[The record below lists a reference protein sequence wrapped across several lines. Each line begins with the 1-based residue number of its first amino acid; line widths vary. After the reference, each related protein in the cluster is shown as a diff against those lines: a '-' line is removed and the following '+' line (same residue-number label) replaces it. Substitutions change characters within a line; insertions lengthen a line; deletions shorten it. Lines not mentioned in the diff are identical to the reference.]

1 MSGNKISVVMKN
13 IYSIIFMSA
22 LMLSSCVQEEISDNS
37 PYCEGREFTASFEQA
52 GTRTYVEDGV
62 LLRWTSGDQISL
74 FDGNT
79 LNRQYRFDGETGD
92 NSGTFSI
99 VDAPYGSGR
108 SEEFSRNSETVG
120 GGQLKY
126 KGKEMRPDWIYRRGD
141 IYLANLNPFKG
152 SEQGGTRPVL
162 VLQNNDGNYYCPT
175 LIVAPI
181 TTKLKK
187 LNMPTHCYFEKVR
200 GLAEPS
206 MVSLEQIK
214 TIDKCR
220 IEKYLG
226 KMTRE
231 QMTKVEDA
239 IRESL
244 GMEIPECVE
253 AP

>member
-1 MSGNKISVVMKN
+1 MN
-13 IYSIIFMSA
+13 
-22 LMLSSCVQEEISDNS
+22 
-37 PYCEGREFTASFEQA
+37 
-52 GTRTYVEDGV
+52 
-62 LLRWTSGDQISL
+62 
-74 FDGNT
+74 
-79 LNRQYRFDGETGD
+79 
-92 NSGTFSI
+92 
-99 VDAPYGSGR
+99 
-108 SEEFSRNSETVG
+108 
-120 GGQLKY
+120 Y
-126 KGKEMRPDWIYRRGD
+126 KGIELRLKWIYRSRN
-141 IYLANLNPFKG
+141 IYIAILNTFKS

-231 QMTKVEDA
+231 QMMKVEDA

>member
-1 MSGNKISVVMKN
+1 
-13 IYSIIFMSA
+13 
-22 LMLSSCVQEEISDNS
+22 MLDKKTDR
-37 PYCEGREFTASFEQA
+37 EGRRDPCQT
-52 GTRTYVEDGV
+52 
-62 LLRWTSGDQISL
+62 
-74 FDGNT
+74 
-79 LNRQYRFDGETGD
+79 
-92 NSGTFSI
+92 
-99 VDAPYGSGR
+99 
-108 SEEFSRNSETVG
+108 
-120 GGQLKY
+120 K
-126 KGKEMRPDWIYRRGD
+126 DWIYRRGD

-226 KMTRE
+226 KMTQE

>member
-1 MSGNKISVVMKN
+1 
-13 IYSIIFMSA
+13 
-22 LMLSSCVQEEISDNS
+22 MLDKKMER
-37 PYCEGREFTASFEQA
+37 EGRRDPCQT
-52 GTRTYVEDGV
+52 
-62 LLRWTSGDQISL
+62 
-74 FDGNT
+74 
-79 LNRQYRFDGETGD
+79 
-92 NSGTFSI
+92 
-99 VDAPYGSGR
+99 
-108 SEEFSRNSETVG
+108 
-120 GGQLKY
+120 K
-126 KGKEMRPDWIYRRGD
+126 DWIYRRGD

-187 LNMPTHCYFEKVR
+187 LNLPTHCYFEKVR
-200 GLAEPS
+200 GLTEPS

-231 QMTKVEDA
+231 QMTIVEDA

>member
-1 MSGNKISVVMKN
+1 
-13 IYSIIFMSA
+13 
-22 LMLSSCVQEEISDNS
+22 MLDKKMER
-37 PYCEGREFTASFEQA
+37 EGRRDPCQT
-52 GTRTYVEDGV
+52 
-62 LLRWTSGDQISL
+62 
-74 FDGNT
+74 
-79 LNRQYRFDGETGD
+79 
-92 NSGTFSI
+92 
-99 VDAPYGSGR
+99 
-108 SEEFSRNSETVG
+108 
-120 GGQLKY
+120 K
-126 KGKEMRPDWIYRRGD
+126 DWIYRRGD

-187 LNMPTHCYFEKVR
+187 LNLPTHCYFEKVR
-200 GLAEPS
+200 GLSEPS

-231 QMTKVEDA
+231 QMTIVEDA